1 MDQREKMKLSH
12 EQMTSLYKRNSQKNL
27 EIMKTSEFSKVE
39 EYSSIN
45 KNQLSSYI
53 LTKEMCKI

>member
-12 EQMTSLYKRNSQKNL
+12 EQMTSLYKRNSQKNW